1 MKDVE
6 KVNVEKVIDGLER
19 LRFFNQRA
27 GRELWSEKPHDVQE
41 QDIENADK
49 VYDEAIGLI
58 FDLASETPLVT
69 MMGFVCGRCGHVLT
83 KYGGEMPKKCDVC
96 GTYVAEVL

>member
-1 MKDVE
+1 MKD
-6 KVNVEKVIDGLER
+6 VEKVIDGLER

-27 GRELWSEKPHDVQE
+27 GRELWSEKPNDVQE

-49 VYDEAIGLI
+49 VYDDAIDLI
-58 FDLASETPLVT
+58 FELASVKPLVT
-69 MMGFVCGRCGHVLT
+69 MTGFICGRCGHVLT
-83 KYGGEMPKKCDVC
+83 KYGGEIPKRCDVC